1 MAMGRGAR
9 TGSLRVEQGRAA
21 LRGGRRLHRGLWVGL
36 RGGHGGLVEVRKVG
50 GAAGGLG
57 VCCGG
62 LKAAQLICR

>member
-9 TGSLRVEQGRAA
+9 TGSLRVEQGR
-21 LRGGRRLHRGLWVGL
+21 HRGLWVGL